1 MYGGLAPPTQWCAQE
16 GEMRA
21 KARGTRLT
29 KSCASIPPP
38 IGSCVQ
44 KDCIHKQN
52 WFLDNYQTRWPLA
65 PPGQRPTTRRHAA
78 RRTGT
83 VEARRRSV
91 AGRVYNLYGDTAN
104 PVHFAGEQSL
114 PFLWTSQSV
123 RGCFTF
129 HSIFS
134 LLLIPVNF
142 RETKDATLKLGAGQ
156 VFRFRAR

>member
-16 GEMRA
+16 GETRA
-21 KARGTRLT
+21 KARGTRE
-29 KSCASIPPP
+29 APN
-38 IGSCVQ
+38 Q
-44 KDCIHKQN
+44 KFCQHPAAHRLMRTNDCIHKQN
-52 WFLDNYQTRWPLA
+52 WFLDNYQIRWPLA

-114 PFLWTSQSV
+114 PLLDEPERTGAALHFIPFFTAASPRWTFA
-123 RGCFTF
+123 R
-129 HSIFS
+129 
-134 LLLIPVNF
+134 
-142 RETKDATLKLGAGQ
+142 LKTPH
-156 VFRFRAR
+156 